1 MNKQKMPV
9 KIPTEVLLPYLSES
23 DNKTLSEDK
32 GAQPVDSSAKLRA
45 TLSNSLSK
53 QRRALEETLKRV
65 EQGQNGQ
72 GNHARSGTQKAGQ
85 ERRQEQRRKEKL
97 PVLLDTRLSRSR
109 RKSARDSAIDCKI

>member
-1 MNKQKMPV
+1 MPV

-53 QRRALEETLKRV
+53 QRHALEETLKRV
-65 EQGQNGQ
+65 EQGKNGQ
-72 GNHARSGTQKAGQ
+72 ENHTRSGAQKAGA

-109 RKSARDSAIDCKI
+109 RKSARDPAIDCKI